1 MNFLAKNGI
10 KVHVW
15 GNGWTNKMRN
25 ESHSNLIINS
35 YPITGEAYARAITS
49 ASINLC
55 FLRKLNRDTHTSRT
69 FEIPAC
75 RGFMLAERTEEH
87 LNFFSER
94 LRLCISA
101 QEELLERVRYYL
113 DNRAIR
119 DKIAEGLHK
128 SAPQWIFLM
137 IESGKCLMLFIP
149 IGMRKSN
156 SSISSHRS
164 V

>member
-1 MNFLAKNGI
+1 MPQGFDSTCHVPRIEENNEFSGKVIFIGYGEDSRFQYMNFLVKNGI

-69 FEIPAC
+69 FETSVSRFYVGGAD
-75 RGFMLAERTEEH
+75 RRAFE
-87 LNFFSER
+87 FFSEDTEAAYF
-94 LRLCISA
+94 STK
-101 QEELLERVRYYL
+101 EELLERVRT
-113 DNRAIR
+113 I
-119 DKIAEGLHK
+119 
-128 SAPQWIFLM
+128 
-137 IESGKCLMLFIP
+137 
-149 IGMRKSN
+149 
-156 SSISSHRS
+156 
-164 V
+164 